1 MLHAGALVPGG
12 LKRKVSWLPTQICIG
27 CGVVV
32 FVVAITSGCAFVVPR
47 KFPLVPFHA
56 EVILLPVSAHALPVT
71 SAVGLS
77 HDRFPLPSVCRIPAP
92 TALVGVRLA
101 GSV

>member
-1 MLHAGALVPGG
+1 MLHAGALAPGG
-12 LKRKVSWLPTQICIG
+12 LKRKVSWLPTQIWIG

-47 KFPLVPFHA
+47 KLPLVPFHA
-56 EVILLPVSAHALPVT
+56 EVMLLPVSAHAVAAAN
-71 SAVGLS
+71 AVGLS
-77 HDRFPLPSVCRIPAP
+77 HDRFPLASVCRIPAP

-101 GSV
+101 GRV